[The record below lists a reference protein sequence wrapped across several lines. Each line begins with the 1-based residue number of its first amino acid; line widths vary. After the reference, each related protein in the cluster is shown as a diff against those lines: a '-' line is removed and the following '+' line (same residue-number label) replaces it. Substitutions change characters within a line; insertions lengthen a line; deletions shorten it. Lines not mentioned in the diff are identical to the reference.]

1 VSPPARPFAALAAI
15 ALVQGI
21 ALIAYGLFDVVESLR
36 VGVTGPAAVSSV
48 PAVILQ
54 IVIFAVFGAGLVL
67 IAWGWW
73 TVRGWARAPFLLAQ
87 LIGVFVGYELAQS
100 AGAVER
106 YVGIGL
112 CLLGALGIVLVF
124 TPSVMRSLQ

>member
-1 VSPPARPFAALAAI
+1 VSPPGRPFVALAAI
-15 ALVQGI
+15 AFVEGV
-21 ALIAYGLFDVVESLR
+21 ALIGYGLFDLVESLR
-36 VGVTGPAAVSSV
+36 VGVTGPADVSNV

-54 IVIFAVFGAGLVL
+54 IVIFTAFGAGLVL
-67 IAWGWW
+67 IARGWW

-87 LIGVFVGYELAQS
+87 LIGVFVGYELGQS
-100 AGAVER
+100 AGAIER

-124 TPSVMRSLQ
+124 TPPVMRSLP